1 MLVIGLVLCALAALV
16 AFGNIAL
23 LVQYARTGK
32 SGSLVPLF
40 GGLFGALGIM
50 LVLGRFSWL
59 ALLALLEP
67 GMLTILLLPAY
78 MFREALR
85 RRRS

>member
-1 MLVIGLVLCALAALV
+1 MPATIIGVALCTLAALV
-16 AFGNIAL
+16 AFGNLAL

-40 GGLFGALGIM
+40 GGLFGAVGIM
-50 LVLGRFSWL
+50 LILGRFSWL

-67 GMLTILLLPAY
+67 GTLSVLLLPAY
-78 MFREALR
+78 LLLD
-85 RRRS
+85 RSEH